1 MEHPITLT
9 NINASFFSAH
19 LLEMAIMLTGTVII
33 SFVAGRLFSKNA
45 TKEKELAK
53 EEVNAIPH
61 ETPANST
68 FFNEEANLRVQE
80 NAAQLLFAE
89 KEKQWQESMEEIQR
103 RYQQSTDDSKL
114 LKEEKEVLTL
124 QVNQLYDCL
133 KQQLNDL
140 SSVSQF
146 RETIERLQGNMEI
159 LQAENKQLAA
169 SLEEYKIG
177 QHRSLSASEQ
187 VLASAFSETNLIAES
202 ELLATQ
208 LKQSEQEKEKLA
220 YAVVS
225 LQDQIYSLETTLSSV
240 GSGEVNKEAN
250 GSLLKL
256 MEEKVQ
262 ILQKERNDLM
272 GQISQLENQLKITHL
287 TSLSKFDLEQEE
299 ENPIK
304 RLTLYIRMLEG
315 EKQGLGNKITDM
327 SKKLSQAEASME
339 QIKAKEIELTYV
351 KTRLSA
357 LEKDKRDVQ
366 NQSGE
371 WEVMYKK
378 LYEKTHYLLSTK
390 ETELEQLKTT
400 IGFLEKDKSR
410 LQSRITDMEAE
421 LRSSVFNYKGRNPLA
436 FNL

>member
-19 LLEMAIMLTGTVII
+19 LLEMIIMLTGTVII

-45 TKEKELAK
+45 PKEKELTK
-53 EEVNAIPH
+53 EEVKAIPH
-61 ETPANST
+61 EMPAGST
-68 FFNEEANLRVQE
+68 LFQE
-80 NAAQLLFAE
+80 VAITDGQEIATQLLFAE
-89 KEKQWQESMEEIQR
+89 KEKRWQESMEEIQIR
-103 RYQQSTDDSKL
+103 FQQSTDESKL
-114 LKEEKEVLTL
+114 LREEKEVLTL

-140 SSVSQF
+140 SSVPQF
-146 RETIERLQGNMEI
+146 RETIEQLQANMEN
-159 LQAENKQLAA
+159 LQAENKQLIA
-169 SLEEYKIG
+169 SLEEFRMG
-177 QHRSLSASEQ
+177 QERSLSASEQ
-187 VLASAFSETNLIAES
+187 VIADAFSESNLIAEN
-202 ELLATQ
+202 ELMAAQ
-208 LKQSEQEKEKLA
+208 LKQAEQEKEKLA
-220 YAVVS
+220 YAVVA
-225 LQDQIYSLETTLSSV
+225 LQDQIYSLEASV
-240 GSGEVNKEAN
+240 ASAGAGDTNKEAS

-287 TSLSKFDLEQEE
+287 TSLSKFDLDQEE

-315 EKQGLGNKITDM
+315 EKQGLSNKITDM
-327 SKKLSQAEASME
+327 SRKLSKAEASME

-400 IGFLEKDKSR
+400 ISFLEKDKSR

>member
-19 LLEMAIMLTGTVII
+19 LLEMIIMLTGTVII
-33 SFVAGRLFSKNA
+33 SFVAGRLFSKNS

-61 ETPANST
+61 EMPANST
-68 FFNEEANLRVQE
+68 LFHDDATVGIQE
-80 NAAQLLFAE
+80 NAAQALFAE
-89 KEKQWQESMEEIQR
+89 KEKLWQESMDEIQSR
-103 RYQQSTDDSKL
+103 FQQTADESKL

-133 KQQLNDL
+133 KQQLSDL
-140 SSVSQF
+140 SSVAQF
-146 RETIERLQGNMEI
+146 RETIERLQGNMEN
-159 LQAENKQLAA
+159 LQAENKQLTV
-169 SLEEYKIG
+169 SLEEYRTG
-177 QHRSLSASEQ
+177 QDRSLSPSQQ
-187 VLASAFSETNLIAES
+187 VIVNAFSESNLIAEN
-202 ELLATQ
+202 ELMATQ
-208 LKQSEQEKEKLA
+208 LKQAEQEKEKLA

-225 LQDQIYSLETTLSSV
+225 LQDQIYSLEASLSSV
-240 GSGEVNKEAN
+240 GSGDGNKEAS

-400 IGFLEKDKSR
+400 ISFLEKDKSR
-410 LQSRITDMEAE
+410 LQGRITDMEAE